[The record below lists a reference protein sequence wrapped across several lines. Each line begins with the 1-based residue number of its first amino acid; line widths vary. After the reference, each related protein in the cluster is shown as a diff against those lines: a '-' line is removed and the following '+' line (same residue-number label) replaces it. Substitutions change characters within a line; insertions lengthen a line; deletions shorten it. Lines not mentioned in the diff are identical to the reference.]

1 MSVFSKISLSRKA
14 AKEHKAKV
22 AEKDTDVKVPY
33 KHVPTHAAVD
43 ALNGAP
49 STWKIDDRPKIK
61 EQHKRRSHMPNTRT
75 TSALSIATTS
85 HLNSA
90 RPSTGLAPLPR
101 SSSYN
106 NYNPAW
112 FDRGV
117 DSYTTHEPVQK
128 RYKPSRGHSY
138 HDPGVGPSAG
148 PSPLAS
154 NMHSEDVTPALS
166 SGNSDTSD
174 SSDNL
179 EISVAPNQN
188 YHIPQR
194 PVSIRTGAHSQ
205 STNRMSLP
213 QGTVFP
219 EKDIFSRLHTS
230 TTRKLGE
237 APLYDS
243 PPIVTK
249 PPTAAVSPVEQT
261 SKKSRWSLLGKKPNA
276 NTVA

>member
-14 AKEHKAKV
+14 AKDHKAKV
-22 AEKDTDVKVPY
+22 AEKEQDVKAPY

-49 STWKIDDRPKIK
+49 STFKIDDRSKIQ
-61 EQHKRRSHMPNTRT
+61 EQHHKRRSQMASRT
-75 TSALSIATTS
+75 TSALSIATI
-85 HLNSA
+85 
-90 RPSTGLAPLPR
+90 
-101 SSSYN
+101 SY
-106 NYNPAW
+106 P
-112 FDRGV
+112 
-117 DSYTTHEPVQK
+117 THEPVQK
-128 RYKPSRGHSY
+128 RYRSSRGHSY
-138 HDPGVGPSAG
+138 HDPSVGPSAG

-194 PVSIRTGAHSQ
+194 PVSIRTGSHFQ
-205 STNRMSLP
+205 GTTRKSLP

-243 PPIVTK
+243 PPVVRK
-249 PPTAAVSPVEQT
+249 APTATITPVEQT
-261 SKKSRWSLLGKKPNA
+261 SKKPKWSLLGKNRNA